1 MKKEIKKKLLN
12 KDSDVVELLNA
23 KPNEIENPLGKVT
36 IGASIFSFI
45 QIVVFLSWFYWA
57 YKKYMNW
64 FENEELTRTSSLLP
78 NTSIVKVGIPLFI
91 LSIILE
97 YLIGLLA
104 ITDYNSKEQY
114 RLSDTVASFSNGIIQ
129 QLIEMWTTL
138 IGDMFGLVM
147 ITAIPYKWIYEN
159 YGLTTAFEGNWQG
172 FLFMFLARDFC
183 YYWFHRAAHRCA
195 FMWAVHGVHHQP
207 NSFSYHVNLS
217 QGGIQRI
224 TSTVFYAPLALF
236 CPPELYT
243 IIFPMEKIYGFFTHT
258 CLVGKSH
265 WLLSLVFVTPSSHRV
280 HHAGAPAKYIDKNY
294 GEMLSIWDKLFGTHQ
309 DEEESIV
316 FGHCQPIDSYEPIYS
331 QFNGW
336 YKIWKK
342 SKSVKS
348 AWRKFL
354 CFIMPPGW
362 DPITGKEIDLKS
374 SYLNNST
381 PFNSLKYDSHLPNK
395 LLNTYLLT
403 WFILTLGLAIY
414 LIRMYNQFT
423 SYLQMIIL
431 FSYVIYSLFCFG
443 SLSDL
448 NSNSIYYDSIRL
460 LITPFIFYNL
470 QFSSSFAYSI
480 FNNTK
485 LPQQSL
491 IIYISIL
498 SLISFLIL
506 LSHKNYFIIEKSS
519 QKEKRVWIKDIG
531 RDYTNKLNKIN

>member
-1 MKKEIKKKLLN
+1 MKEVKKKLLN
-12 KDSDVVELLNA
+12 KESNVLELFNA

-36 IGASIFSFI
+36 IGASIFSLI

-97 YLIGLLA
+97 YLIGLLS

-114 RLSDTVASFSNGIIQ
+114 RLSDTIASFSNGIIQ

-147 ITAIPYKWIYEN
+147 ITAIPYKFIYEN
-159 YGLTTAFEGNWQG
+159 YGVTRIFEGNWQG
-172 FLFMFLARDFC
+172 FLFMFFARDFC

-217 QGGIQRI
+217 QGGTQRI
-224 TSTVFYAPLALF
+224 TSTIFYAPLALF

-265 WLLSLVFVTPSSHRV
+265 WLISLFFVTPSSHRV

-309 DEEESIV
+309 DEEEAIV

-336 YKIWKK
+336 FKIWKK
-342 SKSVKS
+342 SKLVKS
-348 AWRKFL
+348 PWKKFL
-354 CFIMPPGW
+354 CFLMPPGW
-362 DPITGKEIDLKS
+362 DPISGKEFDLS
-374 SYLNNST
+374 SSNLKNST
-381 PFNSLKYDSHLPNK
+381 PYNSEKYDSQLPNN
-395 LLNTYLLT
+395 LLKFYLLI
-403 WFILTLGLAIY
+403 WFIQTLALSIY
-414 LIRMYNQFT
+414 LIKINTKFTLIGDYNYYYYFIE
-423 SYLQMIIL
+423 LFIL
-431 FSYVIYSLFCFG
+431 FSYIIYSLFCFG
-443 SLSDL
+443 SISDL
-448 NSNSIYYDSIRL
+448 NPNSIYYDTIRL
-460 LITPFIFYNL
+460 LLTPLIF
-470 QFSSSFAYSI
+470 YSI
-480 FNNTK
+480 FNQK
-485 LPQQSL
+485 LPKS
-491 IIYISIL
+491 IFVYISII
-498 SLISFLIL
+498 SLISLLIL
-506 LSHKNYFIIEKSS
+506 FSNKNYFKFEKSIEK
-519 QKEKRVWIKDIG
+519 QKRIWIKEIG
-531 RDYTNKLNKIN
+531 REFTNKLNKINK

>member
-1 MKKEIKKKLLN
+1 MMKEVKKKLLN
-12 KDSDVVELLNA
+12 KESNVLELFNA

-36 IGASIFSFI
+36 IGASIFSLI

-64 FENEELTRTSSLLP
+64 FEHEELTRTSSLLP

-97 YLIGLLA
+97 YLIGLLSM
-104 ITDYNSKEQY
+104 TDYNSKEQY
-114 RLSDTVASFSNGIIQ
+114 RLSDTIASFSNGIIQ

-147 ITAIPYKWIYEN
+147 ITAIPYKFIYEN
-159 YGLTTAFEGNWQG
+159 YGVTRVFEGNWQG

-224 TSTVFYAPLALF
+224 TSTIFYAPLALF

-265 WLLSLVFVTPSSHRV
+265 WSLSLFFVTPSSHRV

-309 DEEESIV
+309 DEEEPIV

-336 YKIWKK
+336 FKIWKK
-342 SKSVKS
+342 SKLVKS
-348 AWRKFL
+348 PWKKLL

-362 DPITGKEIDLKS
+362 DPISGKEFDLQS
-374 SYLNNST
+374 SNLKNST
-381 PFNSLKYDSHLPNK
+381 PYNSEKYDSQLPNN
-395 LLNTYLLT
+395 LLKFYLLI
-403 WFILTLGLAIY
+403 WFIQTLALSIY
-414 LIRMYNQFT
+414 LIKMYNQFLIPPNA
-423 SYLQMIIL
+423 SGDYYFSEIIIL
-431 FSYVIYSLFCFG
+431 FCYIIYSLFCFG
-443 SLSDL
+443 SISDL
-448 NSNSIYYDSIRL
+448 NSISIYYDSIRL
-460 LITPFIFYNL
+460 LLTPLIF
-470 QFSSSFAYSI
+470 YSI
-480 FNNTK
+480 FKQK
-485 LPQQSL
+485 LPNSI
-491 IIYISIL
+491 IIYISII

-506 LSHKNYFIIEKSS
+506 FSNKDYFKFEKSLE
-519 QKEKRVWIKDIG
+519 KEKRVWIKEIG
-531 RDYTNKLNKIN
+531 RDYTNKLKKVK